1 MALQRWEPFRDLR
14 RIENTVDRFW
24 RGFGVD
30 QSGGWAVPL
39 DVVQEGD
46 NIVVQGTL
54 PGVKPEDIKVTIEDG
69 VLNISAES
77 KHNREEQNGNYLIR
91 ERRSGKF
98 RRALRLPDSV
108 DAEGAETT
116 YENGVLTVTLP
127 KVEAKKAK
135 RLEVK
140 AGNK

>member
-46 NIVVQGTL
+46 NILVHGTL

-77 KHNREEQNGNYLIR
+77 KHDHEEQNGNYLIR

-108 DAEGAETT
+108 DAEAAETT

-140 AGNK
+140 AGK

>member
-14 RIENTVDRFW
+14 RIEDTVDRFW
-24 RGFGVD
+24 RGFGVEHG
-30 QSGGWAVPL
+30 GGWAVPL

-46 NIVVQGTL
+46 SIVVQGTL

-69 VLNISAES
+69 VLNISAET
-77 KHNREEQNGNYLIR
+77 KHEREEQNGNYLIR

-98 RRALRLPDSV
+98 RRVLRLPDSV
-108 DAEGAETT
+108 DAEAAETT
-116 YENGVLTVTLP
+116 YENGVLTITLP

-140 AGNK
+140 AGK

>member
-14 RIENTVDRFW
+14 RVENTVDRFW
-24 RGFGVD
+24 RGFGVE
-30 QSGGWAVPL
+30 QGGWAVPL
-39 DVVQEGD
+39 DVIQEGD

-69 VLNISAES
+69 LLNISAES
-77 KHNREEQNGNYLIR
+77 KHDREEQNGSYLIR

-98 RRALRLPDSV
+98 RRVLRLPDSV
-108 DAEGAETT
+108 DAEAAQTA
-116 YENGVLTVTLP
+116 YEHGVLTFTMP

-140 AGNK
+140 AGK

>member
-24 RGFGVD
+24 RGFGED
-30 QSGGWAVPL
+30 QSRGWAVPL

-46 NIVVQGTL
+46 NIVVHGTL
-54 PGVKPEDIKVTIEDG
+54 PGVRPEDIKVTIEDG

-77 KHNREEQNGNYLIR
+77 KHDGEEQNGNYLIR

-98 RRALRLPDSV
+98 RRVLRLPDSV

-140 AGNK
+140 AGK